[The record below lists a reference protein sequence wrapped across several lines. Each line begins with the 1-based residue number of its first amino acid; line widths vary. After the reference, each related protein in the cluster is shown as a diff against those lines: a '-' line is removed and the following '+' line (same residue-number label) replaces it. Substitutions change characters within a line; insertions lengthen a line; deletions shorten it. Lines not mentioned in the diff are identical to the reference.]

1 MSSHNKKK
9 IMLIFGTRPDAVK
22 MCPLVRE
29 LSGRESFDVI
39 VTVTGQHRQMLD
51 QVLGAFDITPD
62 YDLSLMRENQSISDI
77 SCAILYKLPKILSEV
92 APDLVLVHGDTTTAL
107 TSALAAFYQGIP
119 VGHVE
124 AGLRTY
130 DLSSPFPE
138 EFNRQATSLIAR
150 WHFAPT
156 LAASANLIREGR
168 HPENVFVTGNTVI
181 DALKTTV
188 RQSYSHPI
196 LDCAAGGR
204 LVLMTAHRRENQ
216 GQTMRG
222 IFRAV
227 CRVVSEHPDVHLV
240 YPVHKNPAIRAEAAA
255 AFSGCQRIM
264 LTEPMDLLDF
274 HNFLAKSYLVLTDSG
289 GIQEEAPSLGV
300 PVLVLRETTERPEG
314 LAAGTLLLAG
324 TGEED
329 VYRHFTRLLDDSDA
343 IAAMRKASNPY
354 GDGRASVRIAD
365 ILENILA
372 ASGKEDKP

>member
-1 MSSHNKKK
+1 MSEENKKK

-29 LSGRESFDVI
+29 LAGRESFDI
-39 VTVTGQHRQMLD
+39 TVTVTGQHRQMLD

-196 LDCAAGGR
+196 LDCAAGGC